1 MAAGHRDR
9 ARRARGV
16 DGPRAPRGADE
27 RRRGRGGDDAGA
39 ARRPRRHAPGLPGLR
54 PAHHAARRRRRH
66 HLRHLRTLPARVHP
80 HHPGHRR
87 DHRGLRLSVRPRAR
101 RPRRALG
108 GRPRHRRHRPG
119 AGPRRCAHGRHG
131 PLAGRPPG
139 PDQRRRHLRR
149 CPGPCTVEP
158 PHPGV
163 RGPCAG
169 RGRAGPGAAG
179 HSRRGLPHPGGR
191 GDRRAPQKPVIAGRA
206 GGAFPQPTEAARNA
220 GGRR

>member
-1 MAAGHRDR
+1 MATGHRDR
-9 ARRARGV
+9 ARRARRV

-27 RRRGRGGDDAGA
+27 RRRGRRGDDAGA
-39 ARRPRRHAPGLPGLR
+39 ARRPHCDAPGLPGLR

-80 HHPGHRR
+80 HDPGHRG
-87 DHRGLRLSVRPRAR
+87 DHRGVRLSVRPRAR

-119 AGPRRCAHGRHG
+119 AGPRRCAHGWYG
-131 PLAGRPPG
+131 PLAGRPPRLDHRG
-139 PDQRRRHLRR
+139 RHHRRRARPR
-149 CPGPCTVEP
+149 PVEP

-163 RGPCAG
+163 RGARPG
-169 RGRAGPGAAG
+169 RGRPRPGVAR
-179 HSRRGLPHPGGR
+179 HPRRGGGR
-191 GDRRAPQKPVIAGRA
+191 TSREPVI
-206 GGAFPQPTEAARNA
+206 GGGEPLIGGGSGEPARPSEVAAWNA